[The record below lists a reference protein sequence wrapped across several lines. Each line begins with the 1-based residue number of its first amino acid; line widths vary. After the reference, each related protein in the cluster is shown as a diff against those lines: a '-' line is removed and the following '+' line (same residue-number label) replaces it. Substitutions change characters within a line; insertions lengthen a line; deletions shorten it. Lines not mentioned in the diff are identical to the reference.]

1 MEAKEPLMDRPGQS
15 SDAGTGPSSLP
26 PPVAG
31 SARPLALTTTDDV
44 ALAALAYGPRDARVA
59 IVFGHGF
66 TGTQRNRKVVE
77 LARALAARGFAVYTA
92 DFRGHGASAGRSTY
106 GAQEVL
112 DLEAVVAFA
121 RAHHDRVVTVGASMG
136 AFVALRHA
144 GLGGQVDAVVAISS
158 PAFSTIPRMPRA
170 RMLGRL
176 VRSERGRRLL
186 ARHGT
191 RVDPFAPVP
200 EAPIELAPAIAPT
213 PVAIVHGGRDR
224 YVPLRD
230 AQALHER
237 LGSPRRLI
245 VLPDFGHGEAGFE
258 PGFAEILERLI
269 DELLGLASPA
279 DATGP
284 DD

>member
-1 MEAKEPLMDRPGQS
+1 MDRSRQS
-15 SDAGTGPSSLP
+15 SDAATTPSALP
-26 PPVAG
+26 PGGPG
-31 SARPLALTTTDDV
+31 RARPLALTTDDDV
-44 ALAALAYGPRDARVA
+44 ALAALAYGTSSALVA

-66 TGTQRNRKVVE
+66 TGSQRNRKVVE
-77 LARALAARGFAVYTA
+77 LATALAARGFAVYTA
-92 DFRGHGASAGRSTY
+92 DFRGHGASAGRSTL
-106 GAQEVL
+106 GEHEVL

-121 RAHHDRVVTVGASMG
+121 RDHHDRVVTVGASMG

-158 PAFSTIPRMPRA
+158 PAFGTIPKMPRA
-170 RMLGRL
+170 QVLGRL
-176 VRSERGRRLL
+176 ARSERGRRLL

-191 RVDPFAPVP
+191 RVDPDVRVTN
-200 EAPIELAPAIAPT
+200 APIELAPAIAPT

-245 VLPDFGHGEAGFE
+245 VLPDFGHGEAGFG

-269 DELLGLASPA
+269 YELLGLAPRA
-279 DATGP
+279 DAAGP

>member
-1 MEAKEPLMDRPGQS
+1 MEATKPLMDRPRQS

-26 PPVAG
+26 SPVAG
-31 SARPLALTTTDDV
+31 RARPLALTTTDDV
-44 ALAALAYGPRDARVA
+44 ALAALAYGPSSARVA

-66 TGTQRNRKVVE
+66 TGSQRNRKVVE
-77 LARALAARGFAVYTA
+77 LATALAARGFAVYTA
-92 DFRGHGASAGRSTY
+92 DFRGHGASAGRSTL

-112 DLEAVVAFA
+112 DLEAMVAYT
-121 RAHHDRVVTVGASMG
+121 RNHHERVVTVGASMG

-158 PAFSTIPRMPRA
+158 PAFGTIPRMPRA

-191 RVDPFAPVP
+191 RVDRYAPVT
-200 EAPIELAPAIAPT
+200 ESPIELAPAIAPT

-230 AQALHER
+230 AQALHDR

-245 VLPDFGHGEAGFE
+245 VLPHFGHGEAGFG

-269 DELLGLASPA
+269 YELLGLAPRSHA
-279 DATGP
+279 AEP

>member
-1 MEAKEPLMDRPGQS
+1 MDRPRQS
-15 SDAGTGPSSLP
+15 SVAGTGPLSLP
-26 PPVAG
+26 SFPRRV
-31 SARPLALTTTDDV
+31 RPLALTTDDDV
-44 ALAALAYGPRDARVA
+44 ALAALAYGPSSARVA

-66 TGTQRNRKVVE
+66 TGSQRNRKVVE
-77 LARALAARGFAVYTA
+77 LATALAARGFAVYTT
-92 DFRGHGASAGRSTY
+92 DFRGHGASAGRSTF
-106 GAQEVL
+106 GVQEVL

-121 RAHHDRVVTVGASMG
+121 RDHHDRVVTVGASMG

-158 PAFSTIPRMPRA
+158 PAFGTIPRMPRA
-170 RMLGRL
+170 QVLGRL

-191 RVDPFAPVP
+191 RVDPYAPVTD
-200 EAPIELAPAIAPT
+200 APIELAAAIAPT

-237 LGSPRRLI
+237 LGSPRRLV
-245 VLPDFGHGEAGFE
+245 VLPDFGHGEAGFG

-269 DELLGLASPA
+269 YELLGLAPRG
-279 DATGP
+279 DAAGP